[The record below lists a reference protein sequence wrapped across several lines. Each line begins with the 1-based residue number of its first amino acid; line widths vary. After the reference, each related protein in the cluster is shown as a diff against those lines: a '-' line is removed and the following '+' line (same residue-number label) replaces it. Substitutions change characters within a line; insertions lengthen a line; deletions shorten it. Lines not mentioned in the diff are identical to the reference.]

1 MKIRK
6 VIIAFF
12 TATLML
18 TGCAGNERPIQEED
32 QQIIYVNEEAAETE
46 LDGQLEADAGEFNLN
61 DIPEFDSNPYAVV
74 NDNKPFFTDEEL
86 TTDVFEHYSDL
97 DALGR
102 CGTAYANI
110 CKELM
115 PTEKRQEIGQIKPS
129 GWHTIKYD
137 NVDGKYLYNRCHL
150 IGFQLAGENA
160 NNKNLITGTRYMNV
174 DGMLPF
180 ENLVADFVQETN
192 YHVLYRVTPIY
203 ASDQDLVAKGVLM
216 EAKSVEDSG
225 RGVEFCVF
233 CYNNQPDIEIDYSNG
248 DSQKVEEDAA
258 STTSDQN
265 LESYVLNT
273 KTMKFHKP
281 SCDSAKEISD
291 ANRREVVGDREKILE
306 QGYTACKKCNP

>member
-18 TGCAGNERPIQEED
+18 TGCAGNERPVQEED

-180 ENLVADFVQETN
+180 ENLIADFVQETN

-258 STTSDQN
+258 STTSEQN
-265 LESYVLNT
+265 WKATY
-273 KTMKFHKP
+273 
-281 SCDSAKEISD
+281 
-291 ANRREVVGDREKILE
+291 
-306 QGYTACKKCNP
+306 